1 VPGVRIV
8 LVANL
13 HHPTSGGLRTAVDRL
28 ALGYAHRGH
37 AVAVVV
43 PGARTDGDPA
53 DVAAGTVTR
62 LTLAAPRVPG
72 TGGYRVMDPW
82 RVRRLLEQLH
92 PDRIEVSDRTTLR
105 GLGRWAAERDVPA
118 LVLAHERL
126 DRLLTQWLL
135 PPGAAR
141 RVADAANRRTVAGH
155 DLVVCSTDFAAE
167 EFARLG
173 MPVAQVPLGVDL
185 RTFAPDRFDVRL
197 RAELLDRSD
206 VLLVHCGR
214 LSAEK
219 HPQRSLDTLAEL
231 RRRGVRATLVVVG
244 DGPLAARLQ
253 TGSVGLPVRWLGHVA
268 DRGRLAALLASA
280 DVALAPGPHET
291 FGLAG
296 LESLA
301 CGTPVVASASSA
313 LRELVAG
320 GRHGA
325 AVADDAGSFAD
336 GVQQVLALPVDER
349 RRAARARAADFPWSA
364 AVDRMLELLPA
375 A

>member
-1 VPGVRIV
+1 MRIV

-28 ALGYAHRGH
+28 ALGYAQRGH

-43 PGARTDGDPA
+43 PGPRTDGDPA
-53 DVAAGTVTR
+53 AVVDGTVTR

-82 RVRRLLEQLH
+82 RVRRLLDQLA

-105 GLGRWAAERDVPA
+105 GLGRWAAERGVPT
-118 LVLAHERL
+118 LVLAHERI
-126 DRLLTQWLL
+126 DRLLAQWLL
-135 PPGAAR
+135 PPRAAR
-141 RVADAANRRTVAGH
+141 RVADVANRRTARGH

-167 EFARLG
+167 EFTRLG
-173 MPVAQVPLGVDL
+173 TPVAQVPLGVDL
-185 RTFAPDRFDVRL
+185 RTFAPDRFDARL

-219 HPQRSLDTLAEL
+219 HPQRSVDALAEL

-244 DGPLAARLQ
+244 DGPLAAKLKE
-253 TGSVGLPVRWLGHVA
+253 SAAGLPVRFRGHVA
-268 DRGRLAALLASA
+268 DRGELAALLASA
-280 DVALAPGPHET
+280 DVVLAPGPHET

-296 LESLA
+296 LEALA

-320 GRHGA
+320 GQHGT
-325 AVADDAGSFAD
+325 AVADDAAAFAD
-336 GVQQVLALPVDER
+336 GVEQVLALPVDVR

-364 AVDRMLELLPA
+364 AVDRMLDLLPA